1 MQVKPL
7 FLPSKSLLSPKIVHR
22 YSIDTPSI
30 VHRFD
35 GAAMEM
41 RWTSDGDPSEEEPC
55 FCGIIKAKQTVC
67 DETKNGN
74 IGQL

>member
-1 MQVKPL
+1 
-7 FLPSKSLLSPKIVHR
+7 
-22 YSIDTPSI
+22 
-30 VHRFD
+30 
-35 GAAMEM
+35 MEM